1 MPVPD
6 FQAQVQKWRRRTADR
21 TSGHAYVRLA
31 EMLIGA
37 GREDEALETLEEGVA
52 RGPVSH
58 GALLHLGRLLLA
70 KGRDIEAR
78 SHLLRLLG
86 EDPGNTRA
94 LAILA
99 EQARTAGRREEAA
112 RFYRRLVE
120 LEPTEAKWSELL
132 GEVSRRA
139 AEGSSTDGLAEG
151 AGRQPTPTMTLVD
164 IYLAQGYRD
173 RALSALQEMAALD
186 PGREDVKRRLAE
198 IQGDLSL
205 GARSGGL
212 DPGEGGKPADR
223 LVDPARLAEVKT
235 EAARRRAAEKQMFQ
249 SWVRNLRRGRE
260 Q

>member
-6 FQAQVQKWRRRTADR
+6 FQAQVQKWRLRAADSM
-21 TSGHAYVRLA
+21 SGHAYVRLA
-31 EMLIGA
+31 EMLLKA
-37 GREDEALETLEEGVA
+37 GRQDEALKTLEDGVA

-86 EDPGNTRA
+86 EDPGNTQA

-99 EQARTAGRREEAA
+99 EQARTAGRGEEAA
-112 RFYRRLVE
+112 RFYRRLTE
-120 LEPTEAKWSELL
+120 LEPAEARWNELL
-132 GEVSRRA
+132 GEVSRSA
-139 AEGSSTDGLAEG
+139 AAGASPDGLADG
-151 AGRQPTPTMTLVD
+151 AGRQPVPTMTLVD

-173 RALSALQEMAALD
+173 RALSALREMAALE
-186 PGREDVKRRLAE
+186 PGREDVERRLAE

-205 GARSGGL
+205 GARPGGL
-212 DPGEGGKPADR
+212 ELGTDGNSEER
-223 LVDPARLAEVKT
+223 RIDPAHLAEVKT
-235 EAARRRAAEKQMFQ
+235 EAARRRAAEKQMFR
-249 SWVRNLRRGRE
+249 SWVRNLRRERE